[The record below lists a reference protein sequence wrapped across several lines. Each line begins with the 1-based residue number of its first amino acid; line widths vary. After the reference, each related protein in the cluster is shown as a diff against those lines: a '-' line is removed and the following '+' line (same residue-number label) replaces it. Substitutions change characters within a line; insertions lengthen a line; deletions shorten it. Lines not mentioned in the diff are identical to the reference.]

1 MGFSVCLNLLLDSM
15 AHGKEFEDCVGQK
28 KPHEE
33 LKCRNHCQLWSPQ
46 KNSYGSSNE
55 SYIVVSVVVYIFL
68 QSIIQDRKKHILCW
82 KGKKKKNP
90 NYLYHNSK
98 TRHSCATSAFCVL
111 GTCGLQSPQ

>member
-1 MGFSVCLNLLLDSM
+1 MGRNLRIVLD
-15 AHGKEFEDCVGQK
+15 KK

-33 LKCRNHCQLWSPQ
+33 LKRSNRCQLWSPQ

-55 SYIVVSVVVYIFL
+55 SYIVVSVVVYMFL
-68 QSIIQDRKKHILCW
+68 QSIIQDRNIFFVGKV
-82 KGKKKKNP
+82 KKKKIP

-111 GTCGLQSPQ
+111 GTCGLQSPK